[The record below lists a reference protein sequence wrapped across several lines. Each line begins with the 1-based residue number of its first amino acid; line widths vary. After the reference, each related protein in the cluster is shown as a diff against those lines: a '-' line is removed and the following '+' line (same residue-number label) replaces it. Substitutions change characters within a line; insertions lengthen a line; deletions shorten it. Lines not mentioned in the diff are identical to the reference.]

1 MLHQFAALITGF
13 NPAQQQLREG
23 AQGRQG
29 VAHLVHQQ
37 IALTPLPLQLALP
50 ALLLQV
56 QQQGLSQHLGR
67 ALQALI
73 EELWPLPLGAIDP
86 QSTNHSGLLPQGQP
100 PARLLGSE

>member
-1 MLHQFAALITGF
+1 M
-13 NPAQQQLREG
+13 
-23 AQGRQG
+23 
-29 VAHLVHQQ
+29 HQQ

-73 EELWPLPLGAIDP
+73 EELWPLPQRAIDP
-86 QSTNHSGLLPQGQP
+86 QRTNHSGLLPQRQP
-100 PARLLGSE
+100 PA